1 MSEVVIVSET
11 EIPVVVTPVAVA
23 PVAPTHTTSKV
34 ETMRI
39 ESKELRVM
47 RDLHAFAIES
57 AEKEVDYKSSIKKL
71 EGDLKKSAE
80 SVAKPLLE
88 EIEELKKANAKL
100 EQALSSEK
108 AKKDSKFFQ
117 GIGVS
122 LFAWL
127 LIRYILGLS

>member
-1 MSEVVIVSET
+1 MSEVVIISDA
-11 EIPVVVTPVAVA
+11 EIPVVTVPAAVA
-23 PVAPTHTTSKV
+23 PPTHTTSKV
-34 ETMRI
+34 ESTRI
-39 ESKELRVM
+39 ETKELRVM

-57 AEKEVDYKSSIKKL
+57 AEKEVEYKSSIKKL
-71 EGDLKKSAE
+71 EGDLKKTAE
-80 SVAKPLLE
+80 SASKPLLE

-108 AKKDSKFFQ
+108 AKKDTKFYQ